1 MLKYQFDPKLQ
12 LAQDKIDNMK
22 TQVEKRRRSRE
33 QIEQLLVLDNRIKE
47 LNATKTKINEHTM

>member
-47 LNATKTKINEHTM
+47 LNATKTKINEHTI